1 MHLNK
6 SPKTCFE
13 QNIHSHGPC
22 HEMVHK
28 YSWYTITLPVPWY
41 SSQMFPLY
49 IMQSDFQFS
58 DNVCIEMRSLH
69 TSFHARNVFL
79 GWDII
84 HLQLWKHDCDLRAD
98 LSVRQDR
105 DTDGHSCLLQDVC
118 YRTVAVESCNR
129 QRPDNKPITFTWPAG
144 SLAGL
149 YYSWL
154 VWCTVKNAVTWLREV
169 GGRDKTIKRP
179 VSV

>member
-1 MHLNK
+1 MIYHNTARPLIFISNVPFVYYAVRFPVQWQCMHWNVFT
-6 SPKTCFE
+6 P
-13 QNIHSHGPC
+13 N
-22 HEMVHK
+22 
-28 YSWYTITLPVPWY
+28 
-41 SSQMFPLY
+41 
-49 IMQSDFQFS
+49 QFS
-58 DNVCIEMRSLH
+58 CKKY
-69 TSFHARNVFL
+69 VFL

-98 LSVRQDR
+98 LTVRQDR
-105 DTDGHSCLLQDVC
+105 DTDGHGRLLQDVC

-129 QRPDNKPITFTWPAG
+129 QRPDNKPITFTWPPG